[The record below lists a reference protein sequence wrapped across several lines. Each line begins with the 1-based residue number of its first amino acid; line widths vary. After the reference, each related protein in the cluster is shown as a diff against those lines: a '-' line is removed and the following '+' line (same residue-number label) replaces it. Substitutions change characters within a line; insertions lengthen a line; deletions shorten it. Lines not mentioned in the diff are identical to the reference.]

1 MAIDERPD
9 AFFVAEH
16 TALDFLNTR
25 CAPSGT
31 EFDWLSDGQDLVNW
45 LRQANLLTD
54 EEYAHVKKAL
64 SKAALDKT
72 AKAARALRE
81 WMRGYLERYKENGA
95 HFTDADRQLE
105 PLNNILALPVKYQH
119 QLTTSS
125 EQGTLSLARTR
136 QIETADCL
144 LVPVAEAI
152 ADLLI
157 DEHLELIRNCEG
169 PACPLWF
176 YDRTKNHQRRW
187 CVMEVCGN
195 RAKAAAYRAR
205 KKAQAKA

>member
-1 MAIDERPD
+1 MATDERPD

-31 EFDWLSDGQDLVNW
+31 EFDWLSSGEDIMNW
-45 LRQANLLTD
+45 LMQAGLLTD
-54 EEYAHVKKAL
+54 EEYAYVKKAF
-64 SKAALDKT
+64 SKAVLDKAAKT
-72 AKAARALRE
+72 ARNLRE
-81 WMRGYLERYKENGA
+81 WLRDYLGRYKENGV
-95 HFTDADRQLE
+95 HFTDTDTQLE
-105 PLNNILALPVKYQH
+105 PLNDILALPVKYQH
-119 QLTTSS
+119 QLTSS
-125 EQGTLSLARTR
+125 GEQGALSLARNR
-136 QIETADCL
+136 QIETADSL
-144 LVPVAEAI
+144 LVPIAEAV

-187 CVMEVCGN
+187 CVMEICGN

-205 KKAQAKA
+205 KKAQAEA